1 MVVAKGRDGLEEV
14 QGGVAMVRPKDK
26 GTRFET
32 ALVRWLLGHRFR
44 AVRRVLHGNRDE
56 GDVGAVI
63 NGLPVTIEAKDR
75 KRIELLKWFEEA
87 EAEAANGGG
96 EAMLVIHRPGCG
108 TATFGRNLA
117 VMTLDTMGRRVFGRY
132 SSCYANH
139 IDYHLSTPSIEI
151 LFFCFCNL

>member
-1 MVVAKGRDGLEEV
+1 MHGRRVVVAKGRDGLEEV

-117 VMTLDTMGRRVFGRY
+117 VMTLDTMGRIADGGEGRPPMGGMG
-132 SSCYANH
+132 
-139 IDYHLSTPSIEI
+139 DGGRE
-151 LFFCFCNL
+151 